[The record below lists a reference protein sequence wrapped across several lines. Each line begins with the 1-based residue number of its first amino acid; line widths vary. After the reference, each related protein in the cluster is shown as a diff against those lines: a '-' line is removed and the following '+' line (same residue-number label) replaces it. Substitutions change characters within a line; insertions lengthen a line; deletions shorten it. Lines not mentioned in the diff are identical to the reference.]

1 MARQARQRAEWQGF
15 AGPARPGWSGSAQ
28 QAWCG
33 RRGRN
38 SQGLARQAWPGQVG
52 TAKPGGR
59 GRHGLE
65 GLGEIWTGRAWQA
78 WLRRH
83 GLARPVLAGKAWS
96 SVEGQVRLAR
106 CGRARARHGWQG
118 LGVYGL
124 GGMAGEVTRAWL
136 GLVWRALQ
144 ASLGTEG
151 QARLAGVERV
161 ALNGGVGRHGVTR
174 PGAIEEPQGLAG
186 MVRKAGIGRQ
196 GKAWPGQAWLAR
208 EAWRDTGWRGKQG
221 VAG

>member
-1 MARQARQRAEWQGF
+1 MRGVARVRRHGAEGV
-15 AGPARPGWSGSAQ
+15 AGTREDWSGRHGPVRSERPSREGVAGM
-28 QAWCG
+28 AS
-33 RRGRN
+33 R
-38 SQGLARQAWPGQVG
+38 GLARSGLDGHGRHGFVG
-52 TAKPGGR
+52 TASPGQFWQARR
-59 GRHGLE
+59 GQAWKVRYGWLGVV
-65 GLGEIWTGRAWQA
+65 GLGQGTAGNASW
-78 WLRRH
+78 
-83 GLARPVLAGKAWS
+83 ARP
-96 SVEGQVRLAR
+96 R
-106 CGRARARHGWQG
+106 
-118 LGVYGL
+118 
-124 GGMAGEVTRAWL
+124 GGMAGEATRAWL
-136 GLVWRALQ
+136 SLEWRALQ
-144 ASLGTEG
+144 ASLGAEG